1 MGEMAEQ
8 TLLSVCGIGLRCA
21 GEEEWL
27 ALQKWLQARGM
38 YDKVGQALDHWRGPG
53 VYSLGLSSTWLHH
66 WVPGFDTTGLQ
77 SCLPRR
83 DDVEHW
89 NLDQE
94 IIVGLLASPVRIEFP
109 SFAEL
114 QSSIRIRRYIAL
126 AGARTALA
134 FDTDAAERPADAWT
148 YDEERGFTV
157 LPGVCV
163 IEALRKA
170 TQPEITGQLY
180 SFSCYRATEYVMT
193 LGIAQE
199 LQSCNP
205 ELFGDLQ
212 KQCETRVIRS
222 GQFHDVFLRE
232 YGTQDHPLPTH
243 YYVPGDRV
251 WFRNP
256 DERSSDVMGFEGSWV
271 LYLGGGLFSNF
282 WKRNQPFSIE
292 DKCLEIFHWRHGVS
306 THEDGALTMDE
317 VEVERCVALS
327 RANPQEHQAILMEML
342 QPRAAKGV
350 YGQGGCIDTTRES
363 PRWVCPGTADL
374 VMPLEG

>member
-27 ALQKWLQARGM
+27 ALQKWLEARGLH
-38 YDKVGQALDHWRGPG
+38 DKVAQALDRWRGAG
-53 VYSLGLSSTWLHH
+53 VYSLGLGSTWLQR
-66 WVPGFDTTGLQ
+66 WVPGFDTTALQ
-77 SCLPRR
+77 SCLPQRS
-83 DDVEHW
+83 DVEHW
-89 NLDQE
+89 DLDQE
-94 IIVGLLASPVRIEFP
+94 IIIGLLASPVRIEFP
-109 SFAEL
+109 SFSEL
-114 QSSIRIRRYIAL
+114 QSSIRIRRYIAQ

-148 YDEERGFTV
+148 YDEECGFTV
-157 LPGVCV
+157 LPGVSV

-170 TQPEITGQLY
+170 TQPDNTGQLY

-199 LQSCNP
+199 LQHCNP
-205 ELFGDLQ
+205 ALFADLQ
-212 KQCETRVIRS
+212 KQCENRVIRS

-282 WKRNQPFSIE
+282 WKRDRPFSIE

-306 THEDGALTMDE
+306 AREDGTLTMDE
-317 VEVERCVALS
+317 VKVEGLVALS
-327 RANPQEHQAILMEML
+327 RASPQEHQAILMEMM

-350 YGQGGCIDTTRES
+350 YCQGGCIDTTRES

-374 VMPLEG
+374 VMPPKG

>member
-8 TLLSVCGIGLRCA
+8 TLLSVCGIGLQCSSELDWRA
-21 GEEEWL
+21 LHGWL
-27 ALQKWLQARGM
+27 DARSLR
-38 YDKVGQALDHWRGPG
+38 DKVRQAPDHWRGPG
-53 VYSLGLSSTWLHH
+53 VYCLGLGSNWLQH
-66 WVPGFDTTGLQ
+66 WVPGFDTTRLQ
-77 SCLPRR
+77 SRLPHRS
-83 DDVEHW
+83 DVEHW
-89 NLDQE
+89 DLDQE

-109 SFAEL
+109 SFSEL
-114 QSSIRIRRYIAL
+114 QSSIRIRRYIAQ

-134 FDTDAAERPADAWT
+134 FDTDAAERPTDAWA

-157 LPGVCV
+157 LPGVSV
-163 IEALRKA
+163 IEALRQA
-170 TQPEITGQLY
+170 TQPDITGQLY

-199 LQSCNP
+199 LEHCNP
-205 ELFGDLQ
+205 ELFADLQ
-212 KQCETRVIRS
+212 AQCENQVIRS

-256 DERSSDVMGFEGSWV
+256 DEHSSDVMGFEGSWV

-282 WKRNQPFSIE
+282 WKRNRPFSIE

-306 THEDGALTMDE
+306 TRDNGTLTMDE
-317 VEVERCVALS
+317 GRVERLVALS
-327 RANPQEHQAILMEML
+327 RANPHELQAILTEMM

-374 VMPLEG
+374 VMPLKT

>member
-21 GEEEWL
+21 GEADWL
-27 ALQKWLQARGM
+27 ALRRWLDDRQLS
-38 YDKVGQALDHWRGPG
+38 DKTGQAPDHWCGPG
-53 VYSLGLSSTWLHH
+53 VYCLGLSSRWLHQ

-77 SCLPRR
+77 ACLPRR

-114 QSSIRIRRYIAL
+114 QSSIRIRRYIAM

-134 FDTDAAERPADAWT
+134 FDTDAAERPEDAWT

-157 LPGVCV
+157 LPGICV

-205 ELFGDLQ
+205 ELFIKLQ
-212 KQCETRVIRS
+212 RQCESRVVRS

-256 DERSSDVMGFEGSWV
+256 DEHSSDVMGFEGSWV
-271 LYLGGGLFSNF
+271 LYLGAGLFSNF

-306 THEDGALTMDE
+306 VREDGTLIMDE

-327 RANPQEHQAILMEML
+327 RADPQEHQAILMEML
-342 QPRAAKGV
+342 QPRAAKGI
-350 YGQGGCIDTTRES
+350 YGRGGCIDTTRES

-374 VMPLEG
+374 VMPLID